1 MTLFVIVAA
10 LLLIAALA
18 WIVVPLAR
26 PARRATEDAAGT
38 NLGILRDQLAELDA
52 DLAAGTISQAQYDEA
67 RQEIERRVLDE
78 TSVGHERSNSTIGGR
93 WTAAGVGVA
102 FAVAAIL
109 LYAQFGTPDGLSPQ
123 ARTHGGSMSND
134 EINDLIAKL
143 AARLDQQPNE
153 DGFVLL
159 GRSYY
164 AQRRFAEA
172 ARAFGR
178 AGPAALQD
186 PDTLADY
193 ADALA
198 ATTRDLAGKPMELIR
213 LALTLDP
220 KHDKS
225 LALAGTDAFQRK
237 DYLGAIKYW
246 ERIGPDSPFAQ
257 SISASIDEA
266 RDLGNIKT
274 ASKAGAVAKSP
285 EKAAAKPSAMA
296 SIAGTVSLAPALAG
310 KVSREDTVFIF
321 ARHAEGPR
329 MPLAIVKKQ
338 VKDLPFSFTLDDS
351 QAMAPTM
358 TLSSANTVV
367 VGARIT
373 KSGDATPKSG
383 DLQGFSGTV
392 KLGAT
397 GIAVV
402 IDGAVP

>member
-1 MTLFVIVAA
+1 MTLFVVVIA
-10 LLLIAALA
+10 LLLIVALA
-18 WIVVPLAR
+18 WIMVPLLR
-26 PARRATEDAAGT
+26 PVRRASQDAAGA

-52 DLAAGTISQAQYDEA
+52 DLAAGTISLAQYDET

-78 TSVGHERSNSTIGGR
+78 TLAGRGPSTAAAGGR
-93 WTAAGVGVA
+93 WMVASVGVV

-109 LYAQFGTPDGLSPQ
+109 LYVQFGTPDGLAPQ
-123 ARTHGGSMSND
+123 ARSHGGDLSND

-143 AARLDQQPNE
+143 AAKLDQKPDE
-153 DGFVLL
+153 EGFVLL

-172 ARAFGR
+172 ARAFER
-178 AGPAALQD
+178 AGPAVLQD
-186 PDTLADY
+186 ADILADY

-198 ATTRDLAGKPMELIR
+198 AKNRDLSGKPMELVR
-213 LALTLDP
+213 LAITLDP

-237 DYLGAIKYW
+237 DYRGAIKYW
-246 ERIGPDSPFAQ
+246 ERISPDSPFAQ
-257 SISASIDEA
+257 SIAASIEEA
-266 RDLGNIKT
+266 RDLGAIKT
-274 ASKAGAVAKSP
+274 AGKTSPPAKTPESVPAKAPVGAR
-285 EKAAAKPSAMA
+285 
-296 SIAGTVSLAPALAG
+296 IAGTVRLAPALAG
-310 KVSREDTVFIF
+310 KVSAEDVVFIF

-338 VKDLPFSFTLDDS
+338 VKDLPYVFSLDDS
-351 QAMAPTM
+351 QAMAPAM
-358 TLSSANTVV
+358 TLSSASAVV
-367 VGARIT
+367 VGARIS

-392 KLGAT
+392 KVGAT

-402 IDGAVP
+402 IDAAVP

>member
-1 MTLFVIVAA
+1 MTLFVVIAA
-10 LLLIAALA
+10 LLLIGALA
-18 WIVVPLAR
+18 WIIVPLVR
-26 PARRATEDAAGT
+26 PARRVTEDAAGT
-38 NLGILRDQLAELDA
+38 NLGILRGQLAELDA
-52 DLAAGTISQAQYDEA
+52 DLALGTISQAQYDEA

-78 TSVGHERSNSTIGGR
+78 TSSVRERSSAIIGGR
-93 WTAAGVGVA
+93 WGVAGVGAA

-109 LYAQFGTPDGLSPQ
+109 LYAQFGAPDGIAPQ
-123 ARTHGGSMSND
+123 ARLHGGSLSND
-134 EINDLIAKL
+134 EINDLIARL
-143 AARLDQQPNE
+143 AARLDQQPSE
-153 DGFVLL
+153 EGFVLL

-172 ARAFGR
+172 ARAFER

-186 PDTLADY
+186 ADILADY

-198 ATTRDLAGKPMELIR
+198 ATTRDLAGKPIELIR
-213 LALTLDP
+213 LAITLDP

-225 LALAGTDAFQRK
+225 LALAGTEAFQRK
-237 DYLGAIKYW
+237 DYRGAIKFW
-246 ERIGPDSPFAQ
+246 ERIGPESPFAQ
-257 SISASIDEA
+257 SIAASIEEA

-274 ASKAGAVAKSP
+274 ATKVGAVEKAP
-285 EKAAAKPSAMA
+285 EKMAAKAPAIA
-296 SIAGTVSLAPALAG
+296 SIAGTVRLAPVLAG
-310 KVSREDTVFIF
+310 KVNREDTVFIF

-358 TLSSANTVV
+358 TLSSASAVV
-367 VGARIT
+367 VGARIS

-383 DLQGFSGTV
+383 DLQGFSGAV

-402 IDGAVP
+402 IDSAVP